1 MIAAPRERH
10 LVRGL
15 VSFVFPTPRNPLTEQ
30 LAEDKTLK
38 VRIFALAKELGMD
51 SKVLIQHAND
61 AGVPVKASALASISP
76 VERDVVLE
84 YLKTKSSKPA
94 NEKKGITRDDVA
106 ADSTVR
112 ARPIKSMPVR
122 SMTPVAR
129 PPKPV
134 PEPEPELP
142 LAQLASETE
151 LPEPVAPDAKAV
163 EQDEVAP
170 ASPVVEATADVA
182 IAKPTVAA
190 TEIPTSVD
198 DGKSAIRRED
208 YIGPHGSTARM
219 REMRPIGSTIDM
231 RATGSVRKN
240 KPNLPQLAAIPDAPV
255 VKPKKDEGKAQR
267 PEIKITAE
275 NFDAA
280 GPLAGRVSQVVKGDK
295 SHPVA
300 GGPKKRVGQIDDDS
314 DKKVVPGKGG
324 KTHPG
329 GLSES
334 RDERRRQRHSR
345 VGDVPGEDD
354 EGARRRRNIK
364 TYRSKMAGQPELK
377 SHAEVDTPISLR
389 TLSEAMGRPVK
400 MFMSILFKQGKMIQI
415 NDTIDEEVALE
426 LAMEVGVELTI
437 LREKDL
443 EEELQDALLVADPVE
458 SLVTRPPIVTILGHV
473 DHGKTTL
480 LDKIRSTNVAAGE
493 AGGITQHIR
502 AYQIDHNGHKITFVD
517 TPGHAAFGEMRA
529 RGANCTD
536 IIVLV
541 VAANDGVM
549 PQTIECIAHAKAANA
564 TIVVALNKIDL
575 PDRNEQRVLSDLA
588 THGVLVQEWGGEIE
602 MVRTSGL
609 SGEGIEDLLELL
621 LLTAEVHELK
631 ANPARSAVGVC
642 IEAFRD
648 EGRGSIALM
657 MVQNGTLRVG
667 DILLCGGSHGN
678 IRAMYNERD
687 EEIKEAPPSTPIRVA
702 GLDLVPNAGNQFF
715 VMDDLDAAR
724 EIAEIRQQRG
734 RTQTLSS
741 RGRKRTMEDILIS
754 AQGGGVKELPLILK
768 ADTPGSI
775 EALKYELGK
784 FDHPEVKINLLHS
797 AVGGVNESD
806 VYLASASG
814 AIIVAFHVIAEDR
827 AMLLAEKEGVDIR
840 RYQIIYEVTDEIKLS
855 LEGLLTPEK
864 KQVSIGRAI
873 VLQTFSI
880 SRVGTIAGC
889 RVLSGSI
896 ERNGRVRLI
905 RDQKVLNDYGLASLK
920 RIKDDVKEA
929 REGMECGIRLE
940 NFNDVKEG
948 DLLEAYR
955 IEEVKR
961 TID

>member
-1 MIAAPRERH
+1 M
-10 LVRGL
+10 
-15 VSFVFPTPRNPLTEQ
+15 TEQ

-38 VRIFALAKELGMD
+38 VRIFALAKQLGMD
-51 SKVLIQHAND
+51 TKVLIQHAND
-61 AGVPVKASALASISP
+61 AGIPVKSSLASISP
-76 VERDVVLE
+76 AERDVVLE
-84 YLKTKSSKPA
+84 YLKTKTAKPA
-94 NEKKGITRDDVA
+94 PEKKAITRDDVVTDVIA
-106 ADSTVR
+106 K

-122 SMTPVAR
+122 SMAPIAR
-129 PPKPV
+129 PPKPAPKSAEPAPPAESSV
-134 PEPEPELP
+134 PSAPE
-142 LAQLASETE
+142 TTI
-151 LPEPVAPDAKAV
+151 APPI
-163 EQDEVAP
+163 EVAP
-170 ASPVVEATADVA
+170 PVAEAGTTIPEPPQADSPEAA
-182 IAKPTVAA
+182 
-190 TEIPTSVD
+190 D
-198 DGKSAIRRED
+198 DGKAAIRRED
-208 YIGPHGSTARM
+208 YIGPHGSTSRT
-219 REMRPIGSTIDM
+219 REMRPIGSTGDM
-231 RATGSVRKN
+231 RATGTVRKS
-240 KPNLPQLAAIPDAPV
+240 KPNLPQLAAVPDAPV
-255 VKPKKDEGKAQR
+255 VKQKKDEGKAQR
-267 PEIKITAE
+267 PDIKITAE

-295 SHPVA
+295 GHPAA
-300 GGPKKRVGQIDDDS
+300 GSPKKRGVQIDDDG
-314 DKKVVPGKGG
+314 DKKAIPGKGG
-324 KTHPG
+324 KAHPG
-329 GLSES
+329 GLMES

-345 VGDVPGEDD
+345 VDVTGEED
-354 EGARRRRNIK
+354 EGARRRRSIK

-377 SHAEVDTPISLR
+377 SHAEVEVPISLR

-400 MFMSILFKQGKMIQI
+400 TFMSILFKQGKMVQI
-415 NDTIDEEVALE
+415 NDTIDEELALE

-443 EEELQDALLVADPVE
+443 EEELQDALLAADPDE

-493 AGGITQHIR
+493 AGGITQHVR

-588 THGVLVQEWGGEIE
+588 THGVLVQEWGGDIE

-609 SGEGIEDLLELL
+609 TGAGIDQLLELL

-631 ANPARSAVGVC
+631 ANPNRSAVGVC

-648 EGRGSIALM
+648 EGRGPIALV

-678 IRAMYNERD
+678 IRAMYNEHD
-687 EEIKEAPPSTPIRVA
+687 EEITEAPPSTPIRVA
-702 GLDLVPNAGNQFF
+702 GLDMVPNAGDQFF
-715 VMDDLDAAR
+715 VLDDLDAAR

-734 RTQTLSS
+734 RTQTLST
-741 RGRKRTMEDILIS
+741 RGRKRTMEDILIA
-754 AQGGGVKELPLILK
+754 AQGGAVQELPLIIK

-775 EALKYELGK
+775 EALKHELGK
-784 FDHPEVKINLLHS
+784 FDHPEVKINLLHT

-827 AMLLAEKEGVDIR
+827 ALQLAEKEGVDIR
-840 RYQIIYEVTDEIKLS
+840 RYDIIYQVTDEIKLS

-864 KQVSIGRAI
+864 KQVSTGRAI
-873 VLQTFSI
+873 VLQTFAI
-880 SRVGTIAGC
+880 SRVGTVAGC
-889 RVLSGSI
+889 RVLSGTI
-896 ERNGRVRLI
+896 ERNNRVRLI

-920 RIKDDVKEA
+920 RVKDDAKEV

>member
-1 MIAAPRERH
+1 M
-10 LVRGL
+10 
-15 VSFVFPTPRNPLTEQ
+15 TEQ

-38 VRIFALAKELGMD
+38 VRIFALAKQLGMD
-51 SKVLIQHAND
+51 TKVLIQHAND
-61 AGVPVKASALASISP
+61 AGIPVKSSLASISP
-76 VERDVVLE
+76 AERDVVLE
-84 YLKTKSSKPA
+84 YLKSKPA
-94 NEKKGITRDDVA
+94 KPAPEKKSITRDDVVI
-106 ADSTVR
+106 DSVAK
-112 ARPIKSMPVR
+112 ARQIKAMPVR
-122 SMTPVAR
+122 SMAPIARPSRSVKEVEPPAVAPVAVT
-129 PPKPV
+129 PN
-134 PEPEPELP
+134 PEFPAPSIP
-142 LAQLASETE
+142 AV
-151 LPEPVAPDAKAV
+151 VA
-163 EQDEVAP
+163 EVAETTKIAAP
-170 ASPVVEATADVA
+170 EVESPPEAPVVVESPKAEGESPDPGT
-182 IAKPTVAA
+182 T
-190 TEIPTSVD
+190 
-198 DGKSAIRRED
+198 GIRRED
-208 YIGPHGSTARM
+208 YISPHGSTPRM
-219 REMRPIGSTIDM
+219 REMRPIGSTGDM
-231 RATGSVRKN
+231 RAVGAVRKN

-255 VKPKKDEGKAQR
+255 AKPKKDEGKAQR
-267 PEIKITAE
+267 PDIKITAE
-275 NFDAA
+275 NFGAA

-295 SHPVA
+295 AHPVA
-300 GGPKKRVGQIDDDS
+300 GGPKKRGPLIDEDGE
-314 DKKVVPGKGG
+314 KKGIPGKGG
-324 KTHPG
+324 KTHAG
-329 GLSES
+329 GLMES
-334 RDERRRQRHSR
+334 RDERRKQRHSR
-345 VGDVPGEDD
+345 VEITGEED
-354 EGARRRRNIK
+354 EGARRRRSVK
-364 TYRSKMAGQPELK
+364 MHRSKFAGQPELK
-377 SHAEVDTPISLR
+377 THAEVEAPISLR
-389 TLSEAMGRPVK
+389 TLAEAVGRPVK
-400 MFMSILFKQGKMIQI
+400 TFMSILFKQGKMIQI
-415 NDTIDEEVALE
+415 NDTIDEEVALD

-443 EEELQDALLVADPVE
+443 EEELQEALLAADPVE

-493 AGGITQHIR
+493 AGGITQHVR
-502 AYQIDHNGHKITFVD
+502 AYQIDHNGHNITFVD

-564 TIVVALNKIDL
+564 TFIVALNKIDL

-588 THGVLVQEWGGEIE
+588 THGVLVQEWGGDVE

-609 SGEGIEDLLELL
+609 TGEGIPDLLELL

-631 ANPARSAVGVC
+631 ANPERSAVGIC

-648 EGRGSIALM
+648 EGRGVIALM

-667 DILLCGGSHGN
+667 DILLCGSSHGN
-678 IRAMYNERD
+678 VRAMYNDHD
-687 EEIKEAPPSTPIRVA
+687 EEVTEAPPSTPIRVA
-702 GLDLVPNAGNQFF
+702 GLDQVPNAGDQFF

-724 EIAEIRQQRG
+724 EIAEIRHQRG
-734 RTQTLSS
+734 RALTLSS
-741 RGRKRTMEDILIS
+741 RGRKRTMEDILV
-754 AQGGGVKELPLILK
+754 AVQGGGVKELPIIVK

-784 FDHPEVKINLLHS
+784 FDHPEVKINLLH
-797 AVGGVNESD
+797 ALVGGVNESD

-827 AMLLAEKEGVDIR
+827 ALQLAEKEGVDIR
-840 RYQIIYEVTDEIKLS
+840 RYQIIYEVTDEIKLA

-864 KQVSIGRAI
+864 RQVSTGRAI
-873 VLQTFSI
+873 VLQTFAI
-880 SRVGTIAGC
+880 SRVGTVAGC

-896 ERNGRVRLI
+896 ERNNRVRLI
-905 RDQKVLNDYGLASLK
+905 RDQKVLNDYALASLK
-920 RIKDDVKEA
+920 RVKDDAKEV
-929 REGMECGIRLE
+929 REGMECGIRLD

>member
-1 MIAAPRERH
+1 M
-10 LVRGL
+10 
-15 VSFVFPTPRNPLTEQ
+15 TEQ

-51 SKVLIQHAND
+51 TKVLIQHAND
-61 AGVPVKASALASISP
+61 AGIPVKSSLASISP
-76 VERDVVLE
+76 TERNVVLE
-84 YLKTKSSKPA
+84 YLKTKTAKPTP
-94 NEKKGITRDDVA
+94 EKKAITRDDVA
-106 ADSTVR
+106 TDVAAK

-122 SMTPVAR
+122 PMAPITR
-129 PPKPV
+129 PPKPAR
-134 PEPEPELP
+134 EPEPMPAEP
-142 LAQLASETE
+142 APA
-151 LPEPVAPDAKAV
+151 PEPTVSEVKAPPV
-163 EQDEVAP
+163 PQEEP
-170 ASPVVEATADVA
+170 PTPVVVESPPPAPPPPESAEPADMS
-182 IAKPTVAA
+182 KT
-190 TEIPTSVD
+190 
-198 DGKSAIRRED
+198 AIRRED
-208 YIGPHGSTARM
+208 YIGPHGSTPRT
-219 REMRPIGSTIDM
+219 REMRPIGSTGDM
-231 RATGSVRKN
+231 RATGTVRKS
-240 KPNLPQLAAIPDAPV
+240 KPNLPQLAAVPDAPV

-295 SHPVA
+295 GHTA
-300 GGPKKRVGQIDDDS
+300 GGPKKRGAPIEEDV
-314 DKKVVPGKGG
+314 DKKGVGKGG
-324 KTHPG
+324 KAHPG
-329 GLSES
+329 GLMES
-334 RDERRRQRHSR
+334 RDERRQRRHSK
-345 VGDVPGEDD
+345 VDVTTDD
-354 EGARRRRNIK
+354 DDDGRRRRAVR
-364 TYRSKMAGQPELK
+364 THRSKMMGQTELK
-377 SHAEVDTPISLR
+377 THAEVDVPISLR
-389 TLSEAMGRPVK
+389 TLAEATGRPAK
-400 MFMSILFKQGKMIQI
+400 TFISILFKQGKMVQI
-415 NDTIDEEVALE
+415 NDTIDEELALE
-426 LAMEVGVELTI
+426 LAMEIGVELTI

-443 EEELQDALLVADPVE
+443 EEELKETLLAADPTE

-502 AYQIDHNGHKITFVD
+502 AYQIEHNNHKITFVD

-588 THGVLVQEWGGEIE
+588 THGVLVQEWGGDIE

-609 SGEGIEDLLELL
+609 TGEGIDNLLELL

-631 ANPARSAVGVC
+631 ANPDRSAVGVC

-678 IRAMYNERD
+678 IRAMYDDHDR
-687 EEIKEAPPSTPIRVA
+687 EITEAPPSTPVRVA
-702 GLDLVPNAGNQFF
+702 GLDLVPNAGDQFF
-715 VMDDLDAAR
+715 VLDDLDAAR

-734 RTQTLSS
+734 RAQTLSS
-741 RGRKRTMEDILIS
+741 RGRKRTMEDILIA
-754 AQGGGVKELPLILK
+754 AQGGAVQELPLILK

-775 EALKYELGK
+775 EALKHELGK
-784 FDHPEVKINLLHS
+784 FDHPEVKINLLHA

-814 AIIVAFHVIAEDR
+814 AIIIAFHVIAEDR
-827 AMLLAEKEGVDIR
+827 AQQLAEQEGVEIR
-840 RYQIIYEVTDEIKLS
+840 RYEIIYEVTDQIKLS

-864 KQVSIGRAI
+864 KQVSTGRAI
-873 VLQTFSI
+873 VLQTFAI
-880 SRVGTIAGC
+880 SRVGTVAGC
-889 RVLSGSI
+889 RVLSGNI
-896 ERNGRVRLI
+896 ERNSRVRLI
-905 RDQKVLNDYGLASLK
+905 RDQKILNDYALASLK
-920 RIKDDVKEA
+920 RVKDDVKEV

>member
-1 MIAAPRERH
+1 M
-10 LVRGL
+10 V
-15 VSFVFPTPRNPLTEQ
+15 
-30 LAEDKTLK
+30 
-38 VRIFALAKELGMD
+38 
-51 SKVLIQHAND
+51 
-61 AGVPVKASALASISP
+61 
-76 VERDVVLE
+76 
-84 YLKTKSSKPA
+84 
-94 NEKKGITRDDVA
+94 
-106 ADSTVR
+106 
-112 ARPIKSMPVR
+112 
-122 SMTPVAR
+122 
-129 PPKPV
+129 
-134 PEPEPELP
+134 
-142 LAQLASETE
+142 
-151 LPEPVAPDAKAV
+151 
-163 EQDEVAP
+163 
-170 ASPVVEATADVA
+170 
-182 IAKPTVAA
+182 
-190 TEIPTSVD
+190 
-198 DGKSAIRRED
+198 
-208 YIGPHGSTARM
+208 
-219 REMRPIGSTIDM
+219 
-231 RATGSVRKN
+231 
-240 KPNLPQLAAIPDAPV
+240 
-255 VKPKKDEGKAQR
+255 
-267 PEIKITAE
+267 
-275 NFDAA
+275 
-280 GPLAGRVSQVVKGDK
+280 
-295 SHPVA
+295 
-300 GGPKKRVGQIDDDS
+300 
-314 DKKVVPGKGG
+314 
-324 KTHPG
+324 
-329 GLSES
+329 
-334 RDERRRQRHSR
+334 
-345 VGDVPGEDD
+345 
-354 EGARRRRNIK
+354 
-364 TYRSKMAGQPELK
+364 
-377 SHAEVDTPISLR
+377 
-389 TLSEAMGRPVK
+389 
-400 MFMSILFKQGKMIQI
+400 QI
-415 NDTIDEEVALE
+415 NDTIDEELALE

-443 EEELQDALLVADPVE
+443 EEELQDALLAADPPE
-458 SLVTRPPIVTILGHV
+458 CLVTRSPIVTILGHV

-588 THGVLVQEWGGEIE
+588 THGVLVQEWGGDVE

-609 SGEGIEDLLELL
+609 TGQGVDDLLELL

-631 ANPARSAVGVC
+631 ANPDRSAVGVC

-648 EGRGSIALM
+648 EGRGPIALM
-657 MVQNGTLRVG
+657 MLQNGTLRLG
-667 DILLCGGSHGN
+667 DILLCGGAHGHV
-678 IRAMYNERD
+678 RAMYDDHDR
-687 EEIKEAPPSTPIRVA
+687 EISAAPPSTPVRVA
-702 GLDLVPNAGNQFF
+702 GLDLVPNAGDQFF

-734 RTQTLSS
+734 RTQALSS
-741 RGRKRTMEDILIS
+741 RGRKRTMEDILLA
-754 AQGGGVKELPLILK
+754 AQGGAVQELPLIIK

-775 EALKYELGK
+775 EAIKHELGK

-827 AMLLAEKEGVDIR
+827 ATHLAEQEGIEIR
-840 RYQIIYEVTDEIKLS
+840 RYDIIYEVTDEIKAS
-855 LEGLLTPEK
+855 LEGLLAPEK
-864 KQVSIGRAI
+864 KQVSTGRAI
-873 VLQTFSI
+873 VLQTFAI

-889 RVLSGSI
+889 RVLSGTI
-896 ERNGRVRLI
+896 ERSNRVRLI
-905 RDQKVLNDYGLASLK
+905 RDQKILNNYPLASLK
-920 RIKDDVKEA
+920 RVKDDVKEV

>member
-1 MIAAPRERH
+1 M
-10 LVRGL
+10 
-15 VSFVFPTPRNPLTEQ
+15 TEQ

-61 AGVPVKASALASISP
+61 AGIPVKASALASISP
-76 VERDVVLE
+76 AERDVVLE
-84 YLKTKSSKPA
+84 YLKSKTAKPSP
-94 NEKKGITRDDVA
+94 EKKAITRDDVS
-106 ADSTVR
+106 ADVIPK
-112 ARPIKSMPVR
+112 ARQIKSMPVR
-122 SMTPVAR
+122 SMAPIAR
-129 PPKPV
+129 PARQPEAAKPEAV
-134 PEPEPELP
+134 
-142 LAQLASETE
+142 AAV
-151 LPEPVAPDAKAV
+151 EPVA
-163 EQDEVAP
+163 AP
-170 ASPVVEATADVA
+170 PAESEATASPA
-182 IAKPTVAA
+182 EIPLSAVAA
-190 TEIPTSVD
+190 ATGIPEPQPLLPEAPD

-208 YIGPHGSTARM
+208 YIGPHGSTTRT
-219 REMRPIGSTIDM
+219 REMRPIGSTGDM
-231 RATGSVRKN
+231 RATGTVRKS

-255 VKPKKDEGKAQR
+255 VKAKKDEGKAQR
-267 PEIKITAE
+267 PDIKITAE

-280 GPLAGRVSQVVKGDK
+280 GPLAGRVSQVVEGKKG
-295 SHPVA
+295 HPVV
-300 GGPKKRVGQIDDDS
+300 GGPKKRGPIIDDEG

-324 KTHPG
+324 KAHPG
-329 GLSES
+329 GLMES

-345 VGDVPGEDD
+345 VDVTGDED
-354 EGARRRRNIK
+354 ESARRRRNIK
-364 TYRSKMAGQPELK
+364 TYRSKLAGQPELRT
-377 SHAEVDTPISLR
+377 HAEVEVPISLR

-400 MFMSILFKQGKMIQI
+400 MFMSILFKQGKMVQI
-415 NDTIDEEVALE
+415 NDTIDEELALE
-426 LAMEVGVELTI
+426 LAMEVGVELSI

-443 EEELQDALLVADPVE
+443 EEELEDTLLVADPAE

-502 AYQIDHNGHKITFVD
+502 AYQVDHNGHKITFVD

-588 THGVLVQEWGGEIE
+588 THGVLVQEWGGEVE

-609 SGEGIEDLLELL
+609 AGTGIDSLLELL

-631 ANPARSAVGVC
+631 ANPARPAVGVC

-648 EGRGSIALM
+648 EGRGPIALM

-687 EEIKEAPPSTPIRVA
+687 EEVTEAPPSTPIRVA
-702 GLDLVPNAGNQFF
+702 GLDLVPNAGDQFF

-741 RGRKRTMEDILIS
+741 RGRKRTMEDILTA
-754 AQGGGVKELPLILK
+754 AQGGAVQELPLIVK

-775 EALKYELGK
+775 EALKHELGK

-827 AMLLAEKEGVDIR
+827 ALQLAEKEGVDIR
-840 RYQIIYEVTDEIKLS
+840 RYDIIYQVTDEMKLA

-864 KQVSIGRAI
+864 KQVSTGRAI
-873 VLQTFSI
+873 VLQTFAI

-889 RVLSGSI
+889 RVLSGTI
-896 ERNGRVRLI
+896 ERNSRVRLI
-905 RDQKVLNDYGLASLK
+905 RDQKILNDYGLASLK
-920 RIKDDVKEA
+920 RVKDDAKEV
-929 REGMECGIRLE
+929 REGMECGVRLE

-955 IEEVKR
+955 IEEFKR

>member
-1 MIAAPRERH
+1 M
-10 LVRGL
+10 
-15 VSFVFPTPRNPLTEQ
+15 TEQ

-61 AGVPVKASALASISP
+61 AGIPVKASALASISP
-76 VERDVVLE
+76 AERDVVLE
-84 YLKTKSSKPA
+84 YLKTKTAKPSA
-94 NEKKGITRDDVA
+94 EKKVMTREDV
-106 ADSTVR
+106 STDLV
-112 ARPIKSMPVR
+112 AKSRPIKAMPVR
-122 SMTPVAR
+122 SMAPIARPAKPAREPESPPTAEPVSAPVVEASVPADVTPSPASVPVAAE
-129 PPKPV
+129 V
-134 PEPEPELP
+134 I
-142 LAQLASETE
+142 ST
-151 LPEPVAPDAKAV
+151 EPVAP
-163 EQDEVAP
+163 ETP
-170 ASPVVEATADVA
+170 PTADNSND
-182 IAKPTVAA
+182 TL
-190 TEIPTSVD
+190 
-198 DGKSAIRRED
+198 RRED
-208 YIGPHGSTARM
+208 YITPHGSAPRM
-219 REMRPIGSTIDM
+219 REMRPIGSTADM
-231 RATGSVRKN
+231 RATGSVRKS

-267 PEIKITAE
+267 PDIKITAE
-275 NFDAA
+275 NFDVA
-280 GPLAGRVSQVVKGDK
+280 GPLAGRVSQLAEGKKG
-295 SHPVA
+295 HPAV
-300 GGPKKRVGQIDDDS
+300 GPKKRIGPADEVEDANKAGR
-314 DKKVVPGKGG
+314 GG
-324 KTHPG
+324 KPHAG
-329 GLSES
+329 GLVES
-334 RDERRRQRHSR
+334 RDERRQRRHSR
-345 VGDVPGEDD
+345 VDVTSEEDD
-354 EGARRRRNIK
+354 DASRRRR
-364 TYRSKMAGQPELK
+364 TVRTHRSKMHGRPELK
-377 SHAEVDTPISLR
+377 THAEIDAPISLR
-389 TLSEAMGRPVK
+389 TLAEATGRPAK
-400 MFMSILFKQGKMIQI
+400 TFMSILFKQGQMVKI
-415 NDTIDEEVALE
+415 NDTIDEEVAME

-443 EEELQDALLVADPVE
+443 EEELKDVLLAADPPE
-458 SLVTRPPIVTILGHV
+458 SLVTRSPIVTILGHV

-480 LDKIRSTNVAAGE
+480 LDRIRSTNVAAGE

-502 AYQIDHNGHKITFVD
+502 AYQIDHNDHKITFVD

-549 PQTIECIAHAKAANA
+549 PQTIECIAHAKASKA
-564 TIVVALNKIDL
+564 TIIVALNKIDL

-609 SGEGIEDLLELL
+609 TGQGIDDLLELL

-631 ANPARSAVGVC
+631 ANPDRTAVGVC

-648 EGRGSIALM
+648 EGRGPIALM

-667 DILLCGGSHGN
+667 DILLCGGAHGN
-678 IRAMYNERD
+678 IRAMYNDRD
-687 EEIKEAPPSTPIRVA
+687 QEIKVAPPSTPVRVA
-702 GLDLVPNAGNQFF
+702 GLDLVPNAGDQFF
-715 VMDDLDAAR
+715 VLDDLDAAR
-724 EIAEIRQQRG
+724 EIAEIRQHRG

-741 RGRKRTMEDILIS
+741 RGRKRTMEDILIA
-754 AQGGGVKELPLILK
+754 AQGGAVQELPVIIK

-775 EALKYELGK
+775 EALKHELGK
-784 FDHPEVKINLLHS
+784 FDHPEVKINLLHA

-827 AMLLAEKEGVDIR
+827 ALQLAEQEGVDIR
-840 RYQIIYEVTDEIKLS
+840 RYEIIYEVTDEIKLS
-855 LEGLLTPEK
+855 LEGLLIPEK
-864 KQVSIGRAI
+864 RQVSTGRAI
-873 VLQTFSI
+873 VLQTFGI

-896 ERNGRVRLI
+896 ERNNRVRLI
-905 RDQKVLNDYGLASLK
+905 RDQKILNDYSLASLK
-920 RIKDDVKEA
+920 RVKDDAKEV
-929 REGMECGIRLE
+929 REGMECGIRLD
-940 NFNDVKEG
+940 NFNDIKEG

>member
-1 MIAAPRERH
+1 M
-10 LVRGL
+10 
-15 VSFVFPTPRNPLTEQ
+15 TEQ

-51 SKVLIQHAND
+51 TKVLIQHAND
-61 AGVPVKASALASISP
+61 AGIPVKSSLASISP
-76 VERDVVLE
+76 AERIVVLE
-84 YLKTKSSKPA
+84 YLKTKSPKSTG
-94 NEKKGITRDDVA
+94 EKKAITRDDVA
-106 ADSTVR
+106 TDLVAKT
-112 ARPIKSMPVR
+112 RPIKSMPVR
-122 SMTPVAR
+122 TMAPIAR
-129 PPKPV
+129 PARPAKEVEPPPAEVEPPV
-134 PEPEPELP
+134 IPSAPIAAETTVAPSQEMAPTPAVPSVAISEPPQV
-142 LAQLASETE
+142 AAS
-151 LPEPVAPDAKAV
+151 VAPDAV
-163 EQDEVAP
+163 E
-170 ASPVVEATADVA
+170 SVEDGNTAH
-182 IAKPTVAA
+182 
-190 TEIPTSVD
+190 
-198 DGKSAIRRED
+198 RRED
-208 YIGPHGSTARM
+208 YIGPHGATSRP
-219 REMRPIGSTIDM
+219 REMRPIGSTADM
-231 RATGSVRKN
+231 RATGTIRKS
-240 KPNLPQLAAIPDAPV
+240 KPNLPQLAAVPDAPV
-255 VKPKKDEGKAQR
+255 HKPKKDEGKAQR
-267 PEIKITAE
+267 PDIKITAE
-275 NFDAA
+275 NFDTA
-280 GPLAGRVSQVVKGDK
+280 GPLAGRVSQVVE
-295 SHPVA
+295 
-300 GGPKKRVGQIDDDS
+300 
-314 DKKVVPGKGG
+314 GK

-329 GLSES
+329 PGIGPKRRGPIDDGPDDAAKGPRGAKAHPGGLVES
-334 RDERRRQRHSR
+334 RDERRQRRHTK
-345 VGDVPGEDD
+345 VEVPGEEDD
-354 EGARRRRNIK
+354 ETSRRRRAIR
-364 TYRSKMAGQPELK
+364 THRSKMSGQPELRT
-377 SHAEVDTPISLR
+377 HAEVEMPISLR

-400 MFMSILFKQGKMIQI
+400 TFMSILFKQGKMVQI
-415 NDTIDEEVALE
+415 NDTIDEETALE
-426 LAMEVGVELTI
+426 LAMEVGVELAI

-443 EEELQDALLVADPVE
+443 EEELQDALLAADPAE
-458 SLVTRPPIVTILGHV
+458 SMVTRPPIVTILGHV

-480 LDKIRSTNVAAGE
+480 LDKIRSSNVAAGE

-502 AYQIDHNGHKITFVD
+502 AYQIEHNAHKITFVD

-588 THGVLVQEWGGEIE
+588 THGVLVQEWGGEVE

-609 SGEGIEDLLELL
+609 TGEGIPDLLELL

-631 ANPARSAVGVC
+631 ANPDRSAVGVC

-648 EGRGSIALM
+648 EGRGTIALV

-678 IRAMYNERD
+678 IRAMYNEHD
-687 EEIKEAPPSTPIRVA
+687 QEITEAPPSTPIRVA
-702 GLDLVPNAGNQFF
+702 GLDMVPNAGDQFF

-741 RGRKRTMEDILIS
+741 RGRKRTMEDILV
-754 AQGGGVKELPLILK
+754 AVQGGEVKELPIILK

-775 EALKYELGK
+775 EALKHELGK

-827 AMLLAEKEGVDIR
+827 ALTLAEKEGVDIR
-840 RYQIIYEVTDEIKLS
+840 RYSIIYEVTDEIKLS

-864 KQVSIGRAI
+864 KQVSTGRAI
-873 VLQTFSI
+873 VLQTFGI
-880 SRVGTIAGC
+880 SKIGTIAGC
-889 RVLSGSI
+889 RVLSGTI
-896 ERNGRVRLI
+896 ERNNRVRLI
-905 RDQKVLNDYGLASLK
+905 RDQKILNEYGLASLK
-920 RIKDDVKEA
+920 RVKDDVKEV

>member
-1 MIAAPRERH
+1 M
-10 LVRGL
+10 
-15 VSFVFPTPRNPLTEQ
+15 TEQ

-61 AGVPVKASALASISP
+61 AGIPVKASALASISP
-76 VERDVVLE
+76 AERDVVLE
-84 YLKTKSSKPA
+84 YLKTKTPKSTP
-94 NEKKGITRDDVA
+94 EKKAITRDDVA
-106 ADSTVR
+106 TDLAVK
-112 ARPIKSMPVR
+112 ARQIKSMPVR
-122 SMTPVAR
+122 SMAPIAR
-129 PPKPV
+129 PPKPAR
-134 PEPEPELP
+134 EPEPQPAEPAPPSEPSVPSAPVVTSAAPQEKEELAP
-142 LAQLASETE
+142 PPVEVVAETK
-151 LPEPVAPDAKAV
+151 PAV
-163 EQDEVAP
+163 EPPPPEAP
-170 ASPVVEATADVA
+170 A
-182 IAKPTVAA
+182 PT
-190 TEIPTSVD
+190 D
-198 DGKSAIRRED
+198 DSQSAIRRED
-208 YIGPHGSTARM
+208 YIAPHGSASRM
-219 REMRPIGSTIDM
+219 REMRPIGSTGDM
-231 RATGSVRKN
+231 RATGTVRKS
-240 KPNLPQLAAIPDAPV
+240 KPNLPQLAAVPDAPV

-267 PEIKITAE
+267 PDIKITAE
-275 NFDAA
+275 NFDTA
-280 GPLAGRVSQVVKGDK
+280 GPLAGRVSQVVEGKKG
-295 SHPVA
+295 HPAA
-300 GGPKKRVGQIDDDS
+300 GGPKKRGVQVDEEG
-314 DKKVVPGKGG
+314 DKKIGKGG

-329 GLSES
+329 GLMES

-345 VGDVPGEDD
+345 VDVTGEDEE
-354 EGARRRRNIK
+354 EGRRRRAIR
-364 TYRSKMAGQPELK
+364 THRSKMAGQPELK
-377 SHAEVDTPISLR
+377 THAEVEVPISLR

-400 MFMSILFKQGKMIQI
+400 TFMSILFKQGKMVQI
-415 NDTIDEEVALE
+415 NDTIDEELALE

-443 EEELQDALLVADPVE
+443 EEELQETLLAADPEE
-458 SLVTRPPIVTILGHV
+458 SLVTRSPIVTILGHV

-588 THGVLVQEWGGEIE
+588 THGVLVQEWGGDVE

-609 SGEGIEDLLELL
+609 TGVGIDDLLELL

-631 ANPARSAVGVC
+631 ANPDRSAVGVC

-648 EGRGSIALM
+648 EGRGPIALM

-678 IRAMYNERD
+678 IRAMYD
-687 EEIKEAPPSTPIRVA
+687 DHDHEITEAPPSTPVRVA
-702 GLDLVPNAGNQFF
+702 GLDLVPNAGDQFF
-715 VMDDLDAAR
+715 VMDDLDTAR

-734 RTQTLSS
+734 RTQALSS
-741 RGRKRTMEDILIS
+741 RGRKRTMEDILVA
-754 AQGGGVKELPLILK
+754 AQGGAVQELPLILK

-775 EALKYELGK
+775 EALKHELGK
-784 FDHPEVKINLLHS
+784 FDHPEVKINLLHA

-827 AMLLAEKEGVDIR
+827 AQLLAEQEGVEIR
-840 RYQIIYEVTDEIKLS
+840 RYEIIYEVTDQIKRS

-864 KQVSIGRAI
+864 KQVSTGRAI
-873 VLQTFSI
+873 VLQTFAI

-896 ERNGRVRLI
+896 ERNSRVRLI
-905 RDQKVLNDYGLASLK
+905 RDQKILNDYGLASLK
-920 RIKDDVKEA
+920 RVKDDVKEV

>member
-1 MIAAPRERH
+1 MIAAARERR
-10 LVRGL
+10 LASGL
-15 VSFVFPTPRNPLTEQ
+15 VSFAFPTPRNPLTEQ

-61 AGVPVKASALASISP
+61 AGIPVKASALASISP
-76 VERDVVLE
+76 AERDVVLE
-84 YLKTKSSKPA
+84 YLKTKTSKPA
-94 NEKKGITRDDVA
+94 LDKKAITRDDVVTDVVA
-106 ADSTVR
+106 K

-122 SMTPVAR
+122 SMAPIAR

-134 PEPEPELP
+134 NVPEPKS
-142 LAQLASETE
+142 A
-151 LPEPVAPDAKAV
+151 EPVPPAETSEPSPPEATTAPTV
-163 EQDEVAP
+163 EVAP
-170 ASPVVEATADVA
+170 PLAVAADV
-182 IAKPTVAA
+182 
-190 TEIPTSVD
+190 TSSEPPPADAVDAVD
-198 DGKSAIRRED
+198 DGKSAMRRED
-208 YIGPHGSTARM
+208 YIGPHGSTSRP
-219 REMRPIGSTIDM
+219 REMRPIGSTGDM
-231 RATGSVRKN
+231 RATGTVRKS

-255 VKPKKDEGKAQR
+255 MKPKKDEGKAQR
-267 PEIKITAE
+267 PDIKITAE

-295 SHPVA
+295 GHPVA
-300 GGPKKRVGQIDDDS
+300 GGPKKRGVQVDDDG

-329 GLSES
+329 GLMES
-334 RDERRRQRHSR
+334 RDERRKQRHSR
-345 VGDVPGEDD
+345 VGDVAGEDD

-364 TYRSKMAGQPELK
+364 TYRSKMAGKPELK
-377 SHAEVDTPISLR
+377 SQAEVEMPISLR

-400 MFMSILFKQGKMIQI
+400 TFMSILFKQGKMIQI

-443 EEELQDALLVADPVE
+443 EEELEDALLAADPEE

-493 AGGITQHIR
+493 AGGITQHVR

-588 THGVLVQEWGGEIE
+588 THGVLVQEWGGEVE

-609 SGEGIEDLLELL
+609 AGTGIADLLELL

-631 ANPARSAVGVC
+631 ANPNRSAVGVC

-648 EGRGSIALM
+648 EGRGPIALV

-678 IRAMYNERD
+678 IRAMYNEHD
-687 EEIKEAPPSTPIRVA
+687 EEITEAPPSTPIRVA
-702 GLDLVPNAGNQFF
+702 GLDLVPNAGDQFF

-741 RGRKRTMEDILIS
+741 RGRKRTMEDILI
-754 AQGGGVKELPLILK
+754 AVQGGAVRELPLIIK

-775 EALKYELGK
+775 EALKHELGK
-784 FDHPEVKINLLHS
+784 FDHPEVKINLLHA

-827 AMLLAEKEGVDIR
+827 ALQLAEKEGVDIR
-840 RYQIIYEVTDEIKLS
+840 RYQIIYQVTDEIKLS

-864 KQVSIGRAI
+864 KQVSTGRAI
-873 VLQTFSI
+873 VLQTFAI
-880 SRVGTIAGC
+880 SKVGTVAGC

-896 ERNGRVRLI
+896 ERNSRVRLI
-905 RDQKVLNDYGLASLK
+905 RDQKILNDYGLASLK
-920 RIKDDVKEA
+920 RVKDDAKEV

-940 NFNDVKEG
+940 NYNDVKEG

>member
-1 MIAAPRERH
+1 
-10 LVRGL
+10 
-15 VSFVFPTPRNPLTEQ
+15 LTEQ

-38 VRIFALAKELGMD
+38 VRIFALAKQLGMD
-51 SKVLIQHAND
+51 TKVLIQHAND
-61 AGVPVKASALASISP
+61 AGIPVKSSLASISP
-76 VERDVVLE
+76 AERDVVLE
-84 YLKTKSSKPA
+84 YLKTKSAKSAP
-94 NEKKGITRDDVA
+94 EKKAITRDDVA
-106 ADSTVR
+106 TDLVAKS
-112 ARPIKSMPVR
+112 RPIKSMPVR
-122 SMTPVAR
+122 TMAPIAR
-129 PPKPV
+129 PARSAKESEPQQAEAAPPDATLV
-134 PEPEPELP
+134 P
-142 LAQLASETE
+142 AASEKNA
-151 LPEPVAPDAKAV
+151 APSV
-163 EQDEVAP
+163 EVASTSAAP
-170 ASPVVEATADVA
+170 KVATPEAPQAGPSASSDTDVSPEDATA
-182 IAKPTVAA
+182 
-190 TEIPTSVD
+190 
-198 DGKSAIRRED
+198 AIRRED
-208 YIGPHGSTARM
+208 YIGPHGATSRP
-219 REMRPIGSTIDM
+219 REMRPIGSTADM
-231 RATGSVRKN
+231 RATGTVRKS
-240 KPNLPQLAAIPDAPV
+240 KPNLPQLAAVPDTPV

-267 PEIKITAE
+267 PDIKITAE
-275 NFDAA
+275 NFDSA
-280 GPLAGRVSQVVKGDK
+280 GPLAGRVSQVVEGKKG
-295 SHPVA
+295 HPGA
-300 GGPKKRVGQIDDDS
+300 GAGPKRRGPIDDTAEDLA
-314 DKKVVPGKGG
+314 KGPRG
-324 KTHPG
+324 AKAHPG
-329 GLSES
+329 GLVES
-334 RDERRRQRHSR
+334 RDERRQRRHSK
-345 VGDVPGEDD
+345 VEVTTDED
-354 EGARRRRNIK
+354 EETTRRRRAIR
-364 TYRSKMAGQPELK
+364 THRSKMAGQPELRT
-377 SHAEVDTPISLR
+377 HAEVDVPISLR
-389 TLSEAMGRPVK
+389 SLSEAMGRPVK
-400 MFMSILFKQGKMIQI
+400 TFMSILFKQGKMVQI
-415 NDTIDEEVALE
+415 NDTIDEELALE

-443 EEELQDALLVADPVE
+443 EEELQDALLAADPAE

-502 AYQIDHNGHKITFVD
+502 AYQIHHNEHKITFVD

-564 TIVVALNKIDL
+564 TIIVALNKIDL

-588 THGVLVQEWGGEIE
+588 THGVLVQEWGGDIE

-609 SGEGIEDLLELL
+609 TGVGIPELLELL

-631 ANPARSAVGVC
+631 ANPDRSAVGVC

-648 EGRGSIALM
+648 EGRGPIALL

-667 DILLCGGSHGN
+667 DILLCGSAHGN
-678 IRAMYNERD
+678 IRAMYND
-687 EEIKEAPPSTPIRVA
+687 HDQEIIEAPPSTPVRVA
-702 GLDLVPNAGNQFF
+702 GLDVVPNAGDQFF
-715 VMDDLDAAR
+715 VLDDLDAAR
-724 EIAEIRQQRG
+724 EIAEIRRQRG

-741 RGRKRTMEDILIS
+741 RGRKRTMEDILV
-754 AQGGGVKELPLILK
+754 AVQGGAVKELPIILK

-775 EALKYELGK
+775 EALKHELGK
-784 FDHPEVKINLLHS
+784 FDHPEVKINLLHA

-827 AMLLAEKEGVDIR
+827 ALQLAEKEGVDIR
-840 RYQIIYEVTDEIKLS
+840 RYEIIYEVTDEIKLS

-864 KQVSIGRAI
+864 KQVSTGRAI
-873 VLQTFSI
+873 VLQTFAI

-889 RVLSGSI
+889 RVLSGTI
-896 ERNGRVRLI
+896 ERNNRVRLI

-920 RIKDDVKEA
+920 RVKDDVKEV

-940 NFNDVKEG
+940 NFNDIKEG

>member
-1 MIAAPRERH
+1 M
-10 LVRGL
+10 
-15 VSFVFPTPRNPLTEQ
+15 TEQ
-30 LAEDKTLK
+30 LAEEKTLK
-38 VRIFALAKELGMD
+38 VRIFALAKQLGMD
-51 SKVLIQHAND
+51 TKVLIQHAND
-61 AGVPVKASALASISP
+61 AGIPVKSSLASISP
-76 VERDVVLE
+76 AERDVVLE
-84 YLKTKSSKPA
+84 YLKTKTSKPA
-94 NEKKGITRDDVA
+94 PEKKAITRDDVVTDVIA
-106 ADSTVR
+106 K

-122 SMTPVAR
+122 SMAPIGRPSKPAR
-129 PPKPV
+129 
-134 PEPEPELP
+134 EPEPKP
-142 LAQLASETE
+142 A
-151 LPEPVAPDAKAV
+151 EPTP
-163 EQDEVAP
+163 P
-170 ASPVVEATADVA
+170 AESSVPITLEATTAPPKELTPPSDVA
-182 IAKPTVAA
+182 DTTSPESTPPEAA
-190 TEIPTSVD
+190 EAVD
-198 DGKSAIRRED
+198 DGKTAIRRED
-208 YIGPHGSTARM
+208 YIGPHGSTSRP
-219 REMRPIGSTIDM
+219 REMRPIGSTGDM
-231 RATGSVRKN
+231 RATGTVRKS
-240 KPNLPQLAAIPDAPV
+240 KPNLPQLAAVPDAPV
-255 VKPKKDEGKAQR
+255 MKPKKDEGKAQR
-267 PEIKITAE
+267 PDIKITAE

-295 SHPVA
+295 GHPVA
-300 GGPKKRVGQIDDDS
+300 GGPKKRGPIIDDDG
-314 DKKVVPGKGG
+314 DKKGISGKGG
-324 KTHPG
+324 KAHPG
-329 GLSES
+329 GLMES
-334 RDERRRQRHSR
+334 RDERRKQRHSR
-345 VGDVPGEDD
+345 VGDATGEDD

-377 SHAEVDTPISLR
+377 SHAEVDVPISLR

-400 MFMSILFKQGKMIQI
+400 TFMSILFKQGKMVQI
-415 NDTIDEEVALE
+415 NDTIDEETALE

-443 EEELQDALLVADPVE
+443 EEELQDALLAADPSE

-493 AGGITQHIR
+493 AGGITQHVR

-588 THGVLVQEWGGEIE
+588 THGVLVQEWGGDIE

-609 SGEGIEDLLELL
+609 TGEGIDQLLELL

-631 ANPARSAVGVC
+631 ANPDRSAVGVC

-648 EGRGSIALM
+648 EGRGPIALV

-678 IRAMYNERD
+678 IRAMYNEHD
-687 EEIKEAPPSTPIRVA
+687 EEITEAPPSTPIRVA
-702 GLDLVPNAGNQFF
+702 GLDMVPNAGDQFF

-741 RGRKRTMEDILIS
+741 RGRKRTMEDILIA
-754 AQGGGVKELPLILK
+754 AQGGAVQELPLIIK

-775 EALKYELGK
+775 EALKHELGK
-784 FDHPEVKINLLHS
+784 FDHPEVKINLLHA

-814 AIIVAFHVIAEDR
+814 AIVIAFHVIAEDR
-827 AMLLAEKEGVDIR
+827 ALQLAEKEGVDIR
-840 RYQIIYEVTDEIKLS
+840 RYQIIYQVTDEIKLS

-880 SRVGTIAGC
+880 SKVGTVAGC

-896 ERNGRVRLI
+896 ERNSRVRLI
-905 RDQKVLNDYGLASLK
+905 RDQKILNDYGLASLK
-920 RIKDDVKEA
+920 RVKDDAKEV

>member
-1 MIAAPRERH
+1 M
-10 LVRGL
+10 
-15 VSFVFPTPRNPLTEQ
+15 TEQ

-61 AGVPVKASALASISP
+61 AGIPVKASALASISP
-76 VERDVVLE
+76 AERDIVLE
-84 YLKTKSSKPA
+84 YLKTKTSRPA
-94 NEKKGITRDDVA
+94 PEKKAITRDDVA
-106 ADSTVR
+106 TDLAAK
-112 ARPIKSMPVR
+112 ARQIKAMPVR
-122 SMTPVAR
+122 PMAPITR
-129 PPKPV
+129 PPKAV
-134 PEPEPELP
+134 REPEPP
-142 LAQLASETE
+142 PSTPAPSSE
-151 LPEPVAPDAKAV
+151 PAVPVAPEAKTVPFNEPKEA
-163 EQDEVAP
+163 AP
-170 ASPVVEATADVA
+170 APADV
-182 IAKPTVAA
+182 VAS
-190 TEIPTSVD
+190 TPEPSQPEPPELTD
-198 DGKSAIRRED
+198 EGKSAIRRED
-208 YIGPHGSTARM
+208 YIAPHGSASRM
-219 REMRPIGSTIDM
+219 REMRPIGSTADM
-231 RATGSVRKN
+231 RATGTVRKS
-240 KPNLPQLAAIPDAPV
+240 KPNLPQLAAVPDAPV

-267 PEIKITAE
+267 PDIKITAE
-275 NFDAA
+275 NFDTA
-280 GPLAGRVSQVVKGDK
+280 GPLAGRVSQVVEGKKG
-295 SHPVA
+295 HPGAV
-300 GGPKKRVGQIDDDS
+300 PKKRGGPIDEGEGA
-314 DKKVVPGKGG
+314 GKAVRG
-324 KTHPG
+324 KAHPG
-329 GLSES
+329 GLLES
-334 RDERRRQRHSR
+334 RDERRQRRHSR
-345 VGDVPGEDD
+345 IDVTTEED
-354 EGARRRRNIK
+354 EGTTRRRRSIR
-364 TYRSKMAGQPELK
+364 THRSKLAGQQELK
-377 SHAEVDTPISLR
+377 THAEVEVPISLR

-400 MFMSILFKQGKMIQI
+400 TFMGILFKQGKMVQI
-415 NDTIDEEVALE
+415 NDTIDEELALE

-443 EEELQDALLVADPVE
+443 EEELQDALLAADPPE

-502 AYQIDHNGHKITFVD
+502 AYQIDHNSHKITFVD

-588 THGVLVQEWGGEIE
+588 THGVLVQEWGGDVE

-609 SGEGIEDLLELL
+609 TGQGIDDLLELL

-631 ANPARSAVGVC
+631 ANPDRSAVGVC

-678 IRAMYNERD
+678 IRAMYDDHDR
-687 EEIKEAPPSTPIRVA
+687 EITEAPPSTPVRVA
-702 GLDLVPNAGNQFF
+702 GLDLVPNAGDQFF

-734 RTQTLSS
+734 RTQTLAT
-741 RGRKRTMEDILIS
+741 RGRKRTMEDILIA
-754 AQGGGVKELPLILK
+754 AQGGAAQELPLIIK

-775 EALKYELGK
+775 EALKHELGK
-784 FDHPEVKINLLHS
+784 FDHPEVKINLLHA

-827 AMLLAEKEGVDIR
+827 AQQLAEQEGVEIR
-840 RYQIIYEVTDEIKLS
+840 RYEIIYEVTDQIKLS

-864 KQVSIGRAI
+864 KQVSTGRAI
-873 VLQTFSI
+873 VLQTFAI

-889 RVLSGSI
+889 RVLSGTI
-896 ERNGRVRLI
+896 ERNSRVRLI
-905 RDQKVLNDYGLASLK
+905 RDQKVLNDYALASLK
-920 RIKDDVKEA
+920 RVKDDVREV

-961 TID
+961 TIDS

>member
-1 MIAAPRERH
+1 M
-10 LVRGL
+10 
-15 VSFVFPTPRNPLTEQ
+15 TEQ

-61 AGVPVKASALASISP
+61 AGIPVKASALASISP
-76 VERDVVLE
+76 AERDVVLE
-84 YLKTKSSKPA
+84 YLKTKTAKPA
-94 NEKKGITRDDVA
+94 PEKKAITRDDVVTDVA
-106 ADSTVR
+106 VK
-112 ARPIKSMPVR
+112 ARKSMPVR
-122 SMTPVAR
+122 TMAPISRPAKPAR
-129 PPKPV
+129 
-134 PEPEPELP
+134 EPELP
-142 LAQLASETE
+142 PAEPAHTAE
-151 LPEPVAPDAKAV
+151 PEKPR
-163 EQDEVAP
+163 
-170 ASPVVEATADVA
+170 SADVSA
-182 IAKPTVAA
+182 VASQEVSAPTLPTDTAA
-190 TEIPTSVD
+190 AQTDQPPTDLSESPD
-198 DGKSAIRRED
+198 DGKSALRRED
-208 YIGPHGSTARM
+208 YIGPHGATART
-219 REMRPIGSTIDM
+219 REMRPIGSTGDM
-231 RATGSVRKN
+231 RATGTVRKS

-255 VKPKKDEGKAQR
+255 VKSKKDEGKAQR
-267 PEIKITAE
+267 PDIKITAE
-275 NFDAA
+275 NFDSA

-295 SHPVA
+295 GHPA
-300 GGPKKRVGQIDDDS
+300 SGGSKKRGQVIDDDG
-314 DKKVVPGKGG
+314 DKKIISGKGG
-324 KTHPG
+324 KAHPG
-329 GLSES
+329 GLMES
-334 RDERRRQRHSR
+334 RDERRKQRHSR
-345 VGDVPGEDD
+345 VDVTTED
-354 EGARRRRNIK
+354 EEVARRRRNIK

-377 SHAEVDTPISLR
+377 THAEVEVPISLR

-400 MFMSILFKQGKMIQI
+400 TFMSILFKQGKMLQI
-415 NDTIDEEVALE
+415 NDTIDEELALE

-443 EEELQDALLVADPVE
+443 EEELQDALLAADPAE

-493 AGGITQHIR
+493 AGGITQHVR

-588 THGVLVQEWGGEIE
+588 THGVLVQEWGGDIE

-609 SGEGIEDLLELL
+609 TGTGIDQLLELL

-631 ANPARSAVGVC
+631 ANPNRSAVGVC

-648 EGRGSIALM
+648 EGRGPIALM

-678 IRAMYNERD
+678 IRAMYNEHD
-687 EEIKEAPPSTPIRVA
+687 EEITEAPPSTPIRVA
-702 GLDLVPNAGNQFF
+702 GLDLVPNAGDQFF

-734 RTQTLSS
+734 RAQTLST
-741 RGRKRTMEDILIS
+741 RGRKRTMEDILV
-754 AQGGGVKELPLILK
+754 AVQGGAVRELPLIIK

-775 EALKYELGK
+775 EALKHELGK
-784 FDHPEVKINLLHS
+784 FAHPEVKINLLHA

-827 AMLLAEKEGVDIR
+827 AVQLAEKEGVDIR
-840 RYQIIYEVTDEIKLS
+840 RYQIIYQVTDEIKLS

-864 KQVSIGRAI
+864 KQVSTGRAI
-873 VLQTFSI
+873 VLQTFAI
-880 SRVGTIAGC
+880 SKVGTVAGC
-889 RVLSGSI
+889 RVLSGTI
-896 ERNGRVRLI
+896 ERNNRVRLI
-905 RDQKVLNDYGLASLK
+905 RDQKVLNDYPLASLK
-920 RIKDDVKEA
+920 RVKDDAKEV

>member
-1 MIAAPRERH
+1 M
-10 LVRGL
+10 
-15 VSFVFPTPRNPLTEQ
+15 TEQ

-76 VERDVVLE
+76 AERDIVLE
-84 YLKTKSSKPA
+84 YLKTKASKPA
-94 NEKKGITRDDVA
+94 PEKKAITRDDVVTDVA
-106 ADSTVR
+106 VK

-122 SMTPVAR
+122 SMAPIAR
-129 PPKPV
+129 PPKPAR
-134 PEPEPELP
+134 EPEPKPAETAPPVESSEPSAPEATTASPEEVTPPLTVPAPTNPELP
-142 LAQLASETE
+142 
-151 LPEPVAPDAKAV
+151 PEAV
-163 EQDEVAP
+163 EAV
-170 ASPVVEATADVA
+170 S
-182 IAKPTVAA
+182 
-190 TEIPTSVD
+190 
-198 DGKSAIRRED
+198 DGTSAIRRED
-208 YIGPHGSTARM
+208 YIGPHGSMSRP
-219 REMRPIGSTIDM
+219 REMRPIGSTGDM
-231 RATGSVRKN
+231 RATGTVRKT

-255 VKPKKDEGKAQR
+255 VKQKKDEGKAQR
-267 PEIKITAE
+267 PDIKITAE
-275 NFDAA
+275 SFGTA
-280 GPLAGRVSQVVKGDK
+280 GPLAGRVSQVVKG
-295 SHPVA
+295 HPIA
-300 GGPKKRVGQIDDDS
+300 GGPKKRIGQTDDDG
-314 DKKVVPGKGG
+314 DKKVIPGKGG

-329 GLSES
+329 GLMES
-334 RDERRRQRHSR
+334 RDERRKQRTSR
-345 VGDVPGEDD
+345 VGDATGDDD

-364 TYRSKMAGQPELK
+364 TYRSKMAGKPELK
-377 SHAEVDTPISLR
+377 TQAEVEAPISLR

-400 MFMSILFKQGKMIQI
+400 TFMSILFKQGKMLQI
-415 NDTIDEEVALE
+415 NDTIDEETALE

-443 EEELQDALLVADPVE
+443 EEELEDVLLAADPAE

-480 LDKIRSTNVAAGE
+480 LDRIRSTNVAAGE
-493 AGGITQHIR
+493 AGGITQHVR

-564 TIVVALNKIDL
+564 TIIVALNKIDL

-588 THGVLVQEWGGEIE
+588 THGVLVQEWGGEVE

-609 SGEGIEDLLELL
+609 AGTGIDDLLELL

-631 ANPARSAVGVC
+631 ANPERSAVGVC

-648 EGRGSIALM
+648 EGRGPIALA

-678 IRAMYNERD
+678 IRAMYNEHD
-687 EEIKEAPPSTPIRVA
+687 EEITEAPPSTPIRVA
-702 GLDLVPNAGNQFF
+702 GLDLVPNAGDQFF

-741 RGRKRTMEDILIS
+741 RGRKRTMEDILI
-754 AQGGGVKELPLILK
+754 AVQGGEVQELPLIIK

-827 AMLLAEKEGVDIR
+827 ALQLADKEGVDIR
-840 RYQIIYEVTDEIKLS
+840 RYQIIYQVTDEIKLS

-880 SRVGTIAGC
+880 SKVGTVAGC

-896 ERNGRVRLI
+896 ERNSRVRLI
-905 RDQKVLNDYGLASLK
+905 RDQKILNDYGLASLK
-920 RIKDDVKEA
+920 RVKDDAKEV

>member
-1 MIAAPRERH
+1 M
-10 LVRGL
+10 
-15 VSFVFPTPRNPLTEQ
+15 TEQ

-38 VRIFALAKELGMD
+38 VRIFALAKQLGMD
-51 SKVLIQHAND
+51 TKVLIQHAND
-61 AGVPVKASALASISP
+61 AGIPVKSSLASISP

-84 YLKTKSSKPA
+84 YLKTKTSKPA
-94 NEKKGITRDDVA
+94 PEKKAITRDDVA
-106 ADSTVR
+106 TDVAVK
-112 ARPIKSMPVR
+112 ARKSMPVR
-122 SMTPVAR
+122 TMAPITRPVKPAREPEAPPVEPAPDVEPAR
-129 PPKPV
+129 PLSAEV
-134 PEPEPELP
+134 SAVTAPEASAPMLP
-142 LAQLASETE
+142 
-151 LPEPVAPDAKAV
+151 
-163 EQDEVAP
+163 
-170 ASPVVEATADVA
+170 AD
-182 IAKPTVAA
+182 IAA
-190 TEIPTSVD
+190 TQPKQSPTDLSGSPD
-198 DGKSAIRRED
+198 DGNSALRRED
-208 YIGPHGSTARM
+208 YIGPHGATART
-219 REMRPIGSTIDM
+219 REMRPIGSTGDM
-231 RATGSVRKN
+231 RATGTVRKS

-255 VKPKKDEGKAQR
+255 VKSKKDEGKAQR
-267 PEIKITAE
+267 PDIKITAE
-275 NFDAA
+275 NFDSA

-295 SHPVA
+295 GHPAA
-300 GGPKKRVGQIDDDS
+300 GGPKKRGPVIDDDG
-314 DKKVVPGKGG
+314 DKKTISGKGG
-324 KTHPG
+324 KAHPG
-329 GLSES
+329 GLMES
-334 RDERRRQRHSR
+334 RDERRKQRHSR
-345 VGDVPGEDD
+345 VDVTTEDE

-364 TYRSKMAGQPELK
+364 TYRSKMAGQPELRT
-377 SHAEVDTPISLR
+377 HAEVDVPISLR

-400 MFMSILFKQGKMIQI
+400 TFMSILFKQGKMVQI
-415 NDTIDEEVALE
+415 NDTIDEELALE

-443 EEELQDALLVADPVE
+443 EEELQDALLVADPEE

-493 AGGITQHIR
+493 AGGITQHVR

-609 SGEGIEDLLELL
+609 AGTGIDQLLELL

-631 ANPARSAVGVC
+631 ANPNRSAVGVC

-648 EGRGSIALM
+648 EGRGPIALV

-678 IRAMYNERD
+678 IRAMYNEHD
-687 EEIKEAPPSTPIRVA
+687 EEITEALPSTPIRVA
-702 GLDLVPNAGNQFF
+702 GLDLVPNAGDQFY

-734 RTQTLSS
+734 RMQTLST
-741 RGRKRTMEDILIS
+741 RGRKRTMEDILI
-754 AQGGGVKELPLILK
+754 AVQGGAVRELPLIIK

-775 EALKYELGK
+775 EALKHELGK
-784 FDHPEVKINLLHS
+784 FDHPEVKIDLLHA

-827 AMLLAEKEGVDIR
+827 ALQLAEKEGVDIR
-840 RYQIIYEVTDEIKLS
+840 RYQIIYQVTDEIKLS

-864 KQVSIGRAI
+864 KQVSTGRAI
-873 VLQTFSI
+873 VLQTFAI
-880 SRVGTIAGC
+880 SKIGTVAGC

-896 ERNGRVRLI
+896 ERNSRVRLI
-905 RDQKVLNDYGLASLK
+905 RDQKILNDYGLASLK
-920 RIKDDVKEA
+920 RVKDDAKEV

>member
-1 MIAAPRERH
+1 M
-10 LVRGL
+10 
-15 VSFVFPTPRNPLTEQ
+15 TEQ

-61 AGVPVKASALASISP
+61 AGIPVKASALASISP
-76 VERDVVLE
+76 AERDVVLE
-84 YLKTKSSKPA
+84 YLKTKTPKPA
-94 NEKKGITRDDVA
+94 PEKKAITRDDVA
-106 ADSTVR
+106 ADLAAK
-112 ARPIKSMPVR
+112 ARQIKSMPVR
-122 SMTPVAR
+122 PMAPISR
-129 PPKPV
+129 PPKPAR
-134 PEPEPELP
+134 EPEPAP
-142 LAQLASETE
+142 PAPPSE
-151 LPEPVAPDAKAV
+151 
-163 EQDEVAP
+163 P
-170 ASPVVEATADVA
+170 ATPAEAEATTVPVQEPKEPLLPPTEVVA
-182 IAKPTVAA
+182 SRPETQPPETLSPTEEGA
-190 TEIPTSVD
+190 P
-198 DGKSAIRRED
+198 AIRRED
-208 YIGPHGSTARM
+208 YIAPHGSTSRM
-219 REMRPIGSTIDM
+219 REMRPIGSTADM
-231 RATGSVRKN
+231 RATGTVRKS
-240 KPNLPQLAAIPDAPV
+240 KPNLPQLAAVPDAPV

-267 PEIKITAE
+267 PDIKITAE

-280 GPLAGRVSQVVKGDK
+280 GPLAGRVSQVVEGKKG
-295 SHPVA
+295 HPGA
-300 GGPKKRVGQIDDDS
+300 GPKKRSGSIDE
-314 DKKVVPGKGG
+314 VEEPGKGVRG
-324 KTHPG
+324 KAHPG
-329 GLSES
+329 GLVES
-334 RDERRRQRHSR
+334 RDERRQRRHSR
-345 VGDVPGEDD
+345 VEVTTEED
-354 EGARRRRNIK
+354 EETTRRRRSIRTHRPK
-364 TYRSKMAGQPELK
+364 FAGQQELK
-377 SHAEVDTPISLR
+377 THAEVEVPISLR

-400 MFMSILFKQGKMIQI
+400 TFMSILFKQGKMVQI
-415 NDTIDEEVALE
+415 NDTIDEELALE
-426 LAMEVGVELTI
+426 LAMEIGVELTI

-443 EEELQDALLVADPVE
+443 EEELQDALLAADPPE

-588 THGVLVQEWGGEIE
+588 THGVLVQEWGGDVE

-609 SGEGIEDLLELL
+609 TGQGIDDLLELL

-631 ANPARSAVGVC
+631 ANPERSAVGVC

-648 EGRGSIALM
+648 EGRGAIALM

-678 IRAMYNERD
+678 IRAMYDDHDR
-687 EEIKEAPPSTPIRVA
+687 EITEAPPSTPVRVA
-702 GLDLVPNAGNQFF
+702 GLDLVPNAGDQFF

-734 RTQTLSS
+734 RTQLLSS
-741 RGRKRTMEDILIS
+741 RGRKRTMEDILIA
-754 AQGGGVKELPLILK
+754 AQGGAVQELPLIIK

-775 EALKYELGK
+775 EALKHELDK
-784 FDHPEVKINLLHS
+784 FDHPEVKINLLHA

-827 AMLLAEKEGVDIR
+827 AQQLAEQEGVEIR
-840 RYQIIYEVTDEIKLS
+840 RYEIIYEVTDQIKRS
-855 LEGLLTPEK
+855 LEGLLAPER
-864 KQVSIGRAI
+864 KQVSTGRAI
-873 VLQTFSI
+873 VLQTFAI

-889 RVLSGSI
+889 RVLSGTI
-896 ERNGRVRLI
+896 ERNNRVRLI
-905 RDQKVLNDYGLASLK
+905 RDQKVLNDYALASLK
-920 RIKDDVKEA
+920 RVKDDVKEV

>member
-1 MIAAPRERH
+1 M
-10 LVRGL
+10 
-15 VSFVFPTPRNPLTEQ
+15 TEQ

-38 VRIFALAKELGMD
+38 VRIFALAKQLGMD
-51 SKVLIQHAND
+51 TKVLIQHAND
-61 AGVPVKASALASISP
+61 AGIPVKSSLASVSP
-76 VERDVVLE
+76 AERDVVLE
-84 YLKTKSSKPA
+84 YLKTKTAKPA
-94 NEKKGITRDDVA
+94 AEKKAITRDEVATDVA
-106 ADSTVR
+106 VK
-112 ARPIKSMPVR
+112 ARKSMPVR
-122 SMTPVAR
+122 TMAPITR
-129 PPKPV
+129 PPRPV
-134 PEPEPELP
+134 REPEAPPPEAVPAIEPSLP
-142 LAQLASETE
+142 NSPEAVAVHALNVPATVPV
-151 LPEPVAPDAKAV
+151 LPTDIVAKQSDV
-163 EQDEVAP
+163 
-170 ASPVVEATADVA
+170 ASPESA
-182 IAKPTVAA
+182 
-190 TEIPTSVD
+190 D
-198 DGKSAIRRED
+198 DGNSAMRRED
-208 YIGPHGSTARM
+208 YIGPHGATART
-219 REMRPIGSTIDM
+219 REMRPIGSAVDM
-231 RATGSVRKN
+231 RSTGTVRKS

-255 VKPKKDEGKAQR
+255 VKSKKDEGKAQR
-267 PEIKITAE
+267 PDIKITGE

-295 SHPVA
+295 GHPVA
-300 GGPKKRVGQIDDDS
+300 GGPKKRGPVIDDDG
-314 DKKVVPGKGG
+314 DKKVIPGKGG

-334 RDERRRQRHSR
+334 RDERRKQRHSR
-345 VGDVPGEDD
+345 VGDATGEDD
-354 EGARRRRNIK
+354 ESARRRRNIK

-377 SHAEVDTPISLR
+377 SQAEVDAPISLR

-400 MFMSILFKQGKMIQI
+400 TFMSILFKQGKMVQI
-415 NDTIDEEVALE
+415 NDTIDEETALE

-443 EEELQDALLVADPVE
+443 EEELEDALLAADPTE

-480 LDKIRSTNVAAGE
+480 LDKIRSTDVAAGE
-493 AGGITQHIR
+493 AGGITQHVR

-588 THGVLVQEWGGEIE
+588 THGVLVQEWGGEVE

-609 SGEGIEDLLELL
+609 SGTGIDQLLELL

-631 ANPARSAVGVC
+631 ANPDRSAVGVC

-648 EGRGSIALM
+648 EGRGPIALV

-678 IRAMYNERD
+678 IRAMYNEHD
-687 EEIKEAPPSTPIRVA
+687 EEITEAPPSTPIRVA
-702 GLDLVPNAGNQFF
+702 GLDLVPNAGDQFF

-734 RTQTLSS
+734 RTQFLSS
-741 RGRKRTMEDILIS
+741 RGRKRTMEDILI
-754 AQGGGVKELPLILK
+754 AVQGGEVQELPLIIK

-775 EALKYELGK
+775 EALKHELGK

-827 AMLLAEKEGVDIR
+827 ALQLAEKEGVDIR
-840 RYQIIYEVTDEIKLS
+840 RYQIIYQVTDEIKLS

-864 KQVSIGRAI
+864 KQVSTGRAI

-880 SRVGTIAGC
+880 SKVGTVAGC

-896 ERNGRVRLI
+896 ERNSRVRLI
-905 RDQKVLNDYGLASLK
+905 RDQKILNDYGLASLK
-920 RIKDDVKEA
+920 RVKDDAKEV